1 MPIFDARMISAEALV
16 AKLEL
21 GQVAVFENERF
32 ELAPEEGRFLS
43 TEWSRD
49 GAKNISLRPGAQGVR
64 GARGT
69 DADLAQMAAMM
80 ARYAAWAER
89 LVDRLV
95 PRYRPGRTRGAT
107 SFRPCEIAGRVAS
120 WRQDDTRLHV
130 DAFPSNPVRG
140 RRILRVFTNVNPDGA
155 AREWLLGEPFE
166 GFAKRFFPR
175 ARSAMPGSAHLLR
188 GLGITK
194 SLRSDYDH
202 FMLQLHDLAKGDEE
216 YQRVATRE
224 RASFAAGTTWVVFTD
239 QALHAA
245 TQGQHAFEQTF
256 YVDVDRMGDRSWSP
270 LAVLERLAGRPLAGG
285 VTPPAS

>member
-1 MPIFDARMISAEALV
+1 MISAEALV
-16 AKLEL
+16 AKVEL

-130 DAFPSNPVRG
+130 DAFP
-140 RRILRVFTNVNPDGA
+140 RIRC
-155 AREWLLGEPFE
+155 
-166 GFAKRFFPR
+166 
-175 ARSAMPGSAHLLR
+175 
-188 GLGITK
+188 
-194 SLRSDYDH
+194 
-202 FMLQLHDLAKGDEE
+202 
-216 YQRVATRE
+216 
-224 RASFAAGTTWVVFTD
+224 AAG
-239 QALHAA
+239 ASCA
-245 TQGQHAFEQTF
+245 
-256 YVDVDRMGDRSWSP
+256 SSP
-270 LAVLERLAGRPLAGG
+270 M
-285 VTPPAS
+285 